1 MKKCR
6 VLELIGGSLSDG
18 GAETLVKEYVLNLDK
33 QRFESA
39 VFIDWVIPGTANY
52 KMLTAAKETLFTV
65 YPRYNLFW
73 RGINKFLRGFLFQR
87 KMKKEISDFNPDV
100 IHVHLCAL
108 EYLSRI
114 TKELTGRRILY
125 TCHSTPSM
133 MIEDDSS
140 EDKAA
145 RVLIKESKMRF
156 VALHKDMAEEL
167 NARFEVKNT
176 VVINNG
182 INVERFK
189 SVPESKENIRK
200 SLEIPEEAF
209 VIGHVGRF
217 SKEKNHERIIR
228 VMKQVNEVKEN
239 AFLLLVGTGE
249 LLSDV
254 ESQIESNALSQNTLI
269 LSNRTDIP
277 RLLKAMDVFLLPS
290 LYEGFPISLIEAQ
303 AAGLRCVV
311 SDTVPK
317 DSFISGKV
325 TALSLNDPDEKWR
338 DEILN
343 LEGGDGYPDRLEA
356 FDIKDVI
363 KRVEKLYLGEL

>member
-1 MKKCR
+1 
-6 VLELIGGSLSDG
+6 
-18 GAETLVKEYVLNLDK
+18 
-33 QRFESA
+33 
-39 VFIDWVIPGTANY
+39 
-52 KMLTAAKETLFTV
+52 
-65 YPRYNLFW
+65 
-73 RGINKFLRGFLFQR
+73 
-87 KMKKEISDFNPDV
+87 
-100 IHVHLCAL
+100 
-108 EYLSRI
+108 
-114 TKELTGRRILY
+114 
-125 TCHSTPSM
+125 
-133 MIEDDSS
+133 
-140 EDKAA
+140 
-145 RVLIKESKMRF
+145 
-156 VALHKDMAEEL
+156 
-167 NARFEVKNT
+167 
-176 VVINNG
+176 
-182 INVERFK
+182 
-189 SVPESKENIRK
+189 
-200 SLEIPEEAF
+200 
-209 VIGHVGRF
+209 
-217 SKEKNHERIIR
+217 
-228 VMKQVNEVKEN
+228 MKQVNEVKEN

-356 FDIKDVI
+356 FDINDVI